1 MRWPRWE
8 VRTWRALGVAALS
21 ILLMLVAA
29 GRSLV
34 VAPLPAADGDEAMA
48 TAPALARTT
57 GAGAQEISVVLR
69 GDPFAPE
76 RHAPATRFRLPGEAA
91 PTGAVVTT
99 AALRLIGVAL
109 IADGRSFAL
118 VQAGGDTPR
127 LVRIGE
133 KIGGYTLRHVE
144 RDRATFAGPDGKSQ
158 DYRVTK
164 AGS

>member
-8 VRTWRALGVAALS
+8 SRSWIALVAAALS
-21 ILLMLVAA
+21 ILLMLVAL

-34 VAPLPAADGDEAMA
+34 VAPLPGAEGAEAK
-48 TAPALARTT
+48 TAPTALARTT
-57 GAGAQEISVVLR
+57 AAGASEIAVVLR
-69 GDPFAPE
+69 ADPFAPE

-91 PTGAVVTT
+91 ATNAVVTP

-133 KIGGYTLRHVE
+133 KIGGYTLRRVE

-158 DYRVTK
+158 EYRVTK
-164 AGS
+164 AGT